1 MVEYYSEN
9 FESYSQIFSDHALQ
23 MAELMKNL
31 NDQIYSRGLS
41 PVESSKDLFSMVL
54 DLNYHVDQTYKQ
66 KYNLEEPD
74 FKLTTYM
81 SKDELLS
88 EMRHLFT
95 QELTRYMGHVRD
107 AEQ

>member
-9 FESYSQIFSDHALQ
+9 FESYSQLFSDHALQ
-23 MAELMKNL
+23 MSELMKNL

-66 KYNLEEPD
+66 KYNLQEPD
-74 FKLTTYM
+74 FKLTSYM

-88 EMRHLFT
+88 EMRNLFT
-95 QELTRYMGHVRD
+95 EELTRYMGHIRD